1 MSRLSNPLR
10 CILAT
15 LLVITLYVGS
25 AYAQP
30 IQDVE
35 ASLRWGDRQKAPSS
49 SELAKVIQAG
59 SWGAYLMRYKA
70 GRGFSKEKYWIE
82 HYNAQMNMV
91 ARFEFQLPGDGSG
104 DLEDIISL
112 KGQMYLLYS
121 RPNPADQAVQVLLRP
136 FSPRGQVTGQEQL
149 LADLPEGEKYRRRQF
164 DLEFSRD
171 SSFILLY
178 NQVPPEDDG
187 QERFTLRVLD
197 EDMNLYWSRDVKLTH
212 ADRGFS
218 IRSYQVDQ
226 EGNVFLLGRKASTR
240 SDSEERPVFY
250 VYAYTR
256 GGRQETVYELDI
268 PEVQLNKLLLR
279 IAGNGD
285 LVCAGLYGVPAQEAN
300 IGVCHIRINPLTKEA
315 YKVDFLPFTT
325 EFLTETQGADRGQRV
340 ASTRFFQLRDLTLR
354 SDGGCVLVA
363 EEYYRTQSNGPQ
375 RGPGL
380 PMNTLFYYN
389 DIMVANV
396 APDGTY
402 TWLRRIPKE
411 QVTANDNGRHSSFA
425 QATVQDRFF
434 FLYNDHPDSYRPRGD
449 RQRTFEDQNSVIS
462 ISEITRAGE
471 LSTVPLFFNVDA
483 GIRARPRRCVQI
495 SARQMLIYGEQE
507 RIYRL
512 GLLTF

>member
-1 MSRLSNPLR
+1 MRRLPTIFCLIVLMICFLGGVN
-10 CILAT
+10 
-15 LLVITLYVGS
+15 GF
-25 AYAQP
+25 AQP
-30 IQDVE
+30 LQDVE

-49 SELAKVIQAG
+49 SELAKIIQAG
-59 SWGAYLMRYKA
+59 SWGAYLMRYKP
-70 GRGFSKEKYWIE
+70 GRGLSKEKYWIE

-91 ARFEFQLPGDGSG
+91 ARFEFQLPGEGSG

-112 KGQMYLLYS
+112 NGQMYLIFS
-121 RPNPADQAVQVLLRP
+121 RPNPVDQSTQVILRP
-136 FSPRGQVTGQEQL
+136 FSPRGQVTGQERL
-149 LADLPEGEKYRRRQF
+149 LADLPANEKYRRRQF

-187 QERFTLRVLD
+187 LERFTLRVFD
-197 EDMNLYWSRDVKLTH
+197 GDMNLFWSRDVKLPH

-218 IRSYQVDQ
+218 IRSYQVDP
-226 EGNVFLLGRKASTR
+226 EGNVYLLARKTEANPDNR
-240 SDSEERPVFY
+240 EERQAVHF

-256 GGRQETVYELDI
+256 DGRQETVYQLDI
-268 PEVQLNKLLLR
+268 AEAQLNRLLLR

-285 LVCAGLYGVPAQEAN
+285 LVCAGLYGVPGQKAN

-315 YKVDFLPFTT
+315 YKVDFLPFTA
-325 EFLTETQGADRGQRV
+325 EFLTEAQGNDRGRRV
-340 ASTRFFQLRDLTLR
+340 ANTQFFQLRDLTLR

-363 EEYYRTQSNGPQ
+363 EEYFRTDDGGRQA
-375 RGPGL
+375 GPGI
-380 PMNTLFYYN
+380 PTNTLFYYN

-425 QATVQDRFF
+425 QATVQDRFL
-434 FLYNDHPDSYRPRGD
+434 FLYNDHPDSYRPNGNRS
-449 RQRTFEDQNSVIS
+449 RNFEDQNTVIS
-462 ISEITRAGE
+462 ISEITRSGE
-471 LSTVPLFFNVDA
+471 LSTVPMFFNIDA
-483 GIRARPRRCVQI
+483 GIKARPRRCLQI

-507 RIYRL
+507 RVYRL

>member
-1 MSRLSNPLR
+1 MLMICSLFGE
-10 CILAT
+10 
-15 LLVITLYVGS
+15 IT
-25 AYAQP
+25 YAQP
-30 IQDVE
+30 LQDVE

-49 SELAKVIQAG
+49 SELAKVIKAG
-59 SWGAYLMRYKA
+59 TWGAYLMRYKP

-82 HYNAQMNMV
+82 HYNAQMNMM
-91 ARFEFQLPGDGSG
+91 ARFEFQLPGEGGG

-112 KGQMYLLYS
+112 NGQLYLIYS
-121 RPNPADQAVQVLLRP
+121 RSNPVDQSTQVILRP
-136 FSPRGQVTGQEQL
+136 FSPRGQVTGQERL

-171 SSFILLY
+171 SSFLLLY

-187 QERFTLRVLD
+187 QERFTLRVFD
-197 EDMNLYWSRDVKLTH
+197 EDMNLYWSRDVKLPH

-218 IRSYQVDQ
+218 IRSYQIDQ
-226 EGNVFLLGRKASTR
+226 EGNVYLLGREAGASQDDNR
-240 SDSEERPVFY
+240 RPVFY

-256 GGRQETVYELDI
+256 DGRQETVYQLDI
-268 PEVQLNKLLLR
+268 AEVQLNKLLLR

-285 LVCAGLYGVPAQEAN
+285 LVCAGLYGVPGQESN

-315 YKVDFLPFTT
+315 YKVDFMPFTA
-325 EFLTETQGADRGQRV
+325 EFLTESEGGDRGRRI
-340 ASTRFFQLRDLTLR
+340 ATTKYFQLRDLTLR

-363 EEYYRTQSNGPQ
+363 EEYFRTQSGGRQ
-375 RGPGL
+375 AGPGMP

-425 QATVQDRFF
+425 QATVQDRFLF
-434 FLYNDHPDSYRPRGD
+434 IYNDHPDSYRPNGER
-449 RQRTFEDQNSVIS
+449 RRNFEDQNTVIS
-462 ISEITRAGE
+462 ISEITRSGE
-471 LSTVPLFFNVDA
+471 LSTVPLFFNIDA
-483 GIRARPRRCVQI
+483 GIRARPRRCIQI
-495 SARQMLIYGEQE
+495 SARQMLIYGEEE
-507 RIYRL
+507 RVYRL